1 MKILNIMKK
10 NIIKGFSLVE
20 LLITLLVFSM
30 ASVIITQILVFNIRS
45 TRSYSDYTTQQFTLQ
60 DAYRRLN
67 KDINAATVVKCYM
80 LTGMSKLVLTIDG
93 TDVEWTLDSGKL
105 ILDGTTITDQ
115 LTSNSKF
122 EVTTDYLVVTL
133 EAKPTTADGYA
144 VNIAKPIVAQY
155 SRYSK
160 NIVFLISPP

>member
-60 DAYRRLN
+60 DAYRT
-67 KDINAATVVKCYM
+67 K
-80 LTGMSKLVLTIDG
+80 
-93 TDVEWTLDSGKL
+93 
-105 ILDGTTITDQ
+105 
-115 LTSNSKF
+115 
-122 EVTTDYLVVTL
+122 
-133 EAKPTTADGYA
+133 
-144 VNIAKPIVAQY
+144 
-155 SRYSK
+155 
-160 NIVFLISPP
+160 

>member
-67 KDINAATVVKCYM
+67 RDINAATQIEYSPGNTK
-80 LTGMSKLVLTIDG
+80 TITLTIDG
-93 TDVEWTLDSGKL
+93 EDVTWTLDSGRL
-105 ILDGTTITDQ
+105 ILNGTTITDQ